1 MRVHVYVHVCA
12 HVYTYVYTYMYRV
25 QAYSNAAPV
34 SNAGNSIKRHPGRN
48 GCQRISPF
56 CIIPFDSVGLH
67 SGHGWLVRLLLLAA
81 AAAAGG
87 PPHPSPLPCRALQG
101 GVTLAAGRLP
111 PAGGVSPLTL
121 KFSAPPPPVVI
132 LARGI
137 MPGVVSRLVVL
148 LLLLLLIMPG
158 VFSRQLP
165 AKATRAGAA
174 NRPASP
180 RRASPAGGGPAS
192 PPPAAWSKGR

>member
-111 PAGGVSPLTL
+111 PARRVSPFTL
-121 KFSAPPPPVVI
+121 QFSAPPRRHPRTWHH
-132 LARGI
+132 ARRR
-137 MPGVVSRLVVL
+137 V
-148 LLLLLLIMPG
+148 
-158 VFSRQLP
+158 
-165 AKATRAGAA
+165 A
-174 NRPASP
+174 P
-180 RRASPAGGGPAS
+180 RRPS
-192 PPPAAWSKGR
+192 PPPHHHHARRAFTPAAC